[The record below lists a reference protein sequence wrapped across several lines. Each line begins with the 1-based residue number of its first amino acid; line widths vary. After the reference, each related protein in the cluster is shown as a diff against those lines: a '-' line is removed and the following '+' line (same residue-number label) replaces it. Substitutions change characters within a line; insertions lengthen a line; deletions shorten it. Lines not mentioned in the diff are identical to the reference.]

1 VALLAFAAGLNG
13 CHSAA
18 PLDPASLYQ
27 HIHRDLLHGNLDL
40 AQQDAEKAR
49 VDFAASSPEW
59 AMRFRL
65 LEADILTYQGRRP
78 KVLDLLENPGV
89 AYPVDGDE
97 AIKRDL
103 LRAMADARQG
113 KPHRADTELAEARSL
128 AQKTRSPL
136 TDELLRAEAV
146 VQMSRS
152 HWTEAADL
160 SRKSLNLARD
170 QRDSFIEA
178 QDLFNLGMVAFEMR
192 HYDESLALLNEAV
205 TFAKPIQA
213 RLVLEAAFGTVGAAY
228 YELGD
233 FEKALANFQQAEQQ
247 SSELGITSGQA
258 EWLWDEGSSYYELGR
273 FAEAKRCF
281 EQSLKVAL
289 ALDNREEIVGIH
301 TDLAF
306 LLLEQGQADAART
319 HSEEA
324 IRIAR
329 ASADTSGT
337 LKPLFLQALLLAR
350 QPDTRPAES
359 MLLELHR
366 QCAQDPSLQAQLES
380 ALGKLYA
387 GKRQT
392 AQADRWFRQSIQ
404 TFEEQRSTIQEE
416 ELRLPFFANSHS
428 LYLDYAAFLIASQ
441 KQQQALQVLDLGR
454 AKTLAE
460 GLGSSSHSSAAP
472 PPAATDMQAVA
483 RRLKGVILFYSLGRE
498 KSYLWA
504 VTPHATRLF
513 PLPAQAE
520 IKAMVDGYQKAIL
533 RSADPVRDQDQQARD
548 LYDTLVSPAAD
559 LIPLG
564 AHVFVIPDGALNQ
577 LNFETMLAPGGG
589 GPHYW
594 IEDVTVS
601 SASSIRLL
609 SRVAP
614 AFSANHSGKLLLFG
628 DPVAAGTGYGS
639 LVNAAAE
646 LQDVE
651 RHFPPGSQTVIT
663 RFAAIPAAYAENR
676 PDQFR
681 FIHFVAHGTASQLSP
696 LDSAVIL
703 SPPPGDPAG
712 FKLYARDIMRCPLHA
727 ELVTISA
734 CYGSGLRAYAGEGMV
749 GLSWAFLR
757 AGAHNVI
764 GALWAVNDASTP
776 LLMDRLYG
784 ELEAGRTPEEA
795 LRNAKL
801 SLIHSPAVYRKP
813 LYWGALQLY
822 TGS

>member
-1 VALLAFAAGLNG
+1 MALLALAAGLSG
-13 CHSAA
+13 CRSAA
-18 PLDPASLYQ
+18 PPDPASLYQ
-27 HIHRDLLHGNLDL
+27 TIHRDLLHGNLDL
-40 AQQDAEKAR
+40 AQEKAEKAR
-49 VDFAASSPEW
+49 VGFAATSPGW

-78 KVLDLLENPGV
+78 KVLDLLESPGV
-89 AYPVDGDE
+89 AYPVDGDD

-113 KPHRADTELAEARSL
+113 EPHRADAELAEAQSL
-128 AQKTRSPL
+128 AEKNRSPL

-170 QRDSFIEA
+170 QHDSFIEA

-213 RLVLEAAFGTVGAAY
+213 RLVLEAAFGTVGAAS

-273 FAEAKRCF
+273 LAEAKRCF
-281 EQSLKVAL
+281 EQSLKVAQ

-306 LLLEQGQADAART
+306 LLLEQGQTNVARA
-319 HSEEA
+319 HSDEA

-350 QPDTRPAES
+350 QPDTRPAET
-359 MLLELHR
+359 MLLQLHR
-366 QCAQDPSLQAQLES
+366 QATEDPSLQAQLES
-380 ALGKLYA
+380 ALAKLYA
-387 GKRQT
+387 GKHQT

-428 LYLDYAAFLIASQ
+428 LYLDYAAFLIASE
-441 KQQQALQVLDLGR
+441 KQQQALQSLDLGR

-460 GLGSSSHSSAAP
+460 GLRSASHSSEP
-472 PPAATDMQAVA
+472 QPLAATDVQAVA
-483 RRLKGVILFYSLGRE
+483 HRLNGVILFYSLGKE

-513 PLPAQAE
+513 QLPAQAE
-520 IKAMVDGYQKAIL
+520 IKAKVDGYQKAIL
-533 RSADPVRDQDQQARD
+533 RSADPLRDANQQARD
-548 LYDTLVSPAAD
+548 LYDTLVSPAAA
-559 LIPLG
+559 LVPQG
-564 AHVFVIPDGALNQ
+564 SRVFVIPDGALNQ
-577 LNFETMLAPGGG
+577 LNFETLLAPGGSG
-589 GPHYW
+589 SHYW

-601 SASSIRLL
+601 NASSIRLL

-614 AFSANHSGKLLLFG
+614 ASSANRSGKLLLFG
-628 DPVAAGTGYGS
+628 DPLAATGFGS
-639 LVNAAAE
+639 LGNAAVE
-646 LQDVE
+646 IQDVE
-651 RHFPPGSQTVIT
+651 RHFPPGRARQSSPGWPRLLQPT
-663 RFAAIPAAYAENR
+663 RKA
-676 PDQFR
+676 
-681 FIHFVAHGTASQLSP
+681 
-696 LDSAVIL
+696 
-703 SPPPGDPAG
+703 
-712 FKLYARDIMRCPLHA
+712 
-727 ELVTISA
+727 
-734 CYGSGLRAYAGEGMV
+734 
-749 GLSWAFLR
+749 
-757 AGAHNVI
+757 
-764 GALWAVNDASTP
+764 
-776 LLMDRLYG
+776 
-784 ELEAGRTPEEA
+784 
-795 LRNAKL
+795 
-801 SLIHSPAVYRKP
+801 SLISSASFTSWPTAPPVN
-813 LYWGALQLY
+813 
-822 TGS
+822 